1 MVKAAK
7 SAKKANPASGEEGA
21 KSKKKKAPPSYKS
34 YLYKIVKRA
43 DSSSGIGEKGLMVF
57 NDMIEYVEKLLAESA
72 YEAANFEK
80 KRTLSS
86 KHVRS
91 ATHMLLMG
99 QLGGL
104 AVQQGQR
111 AVETY
116 KEKMREAKEAAD
128 AKKAAASAP

>member
-1 MVKAAK
+1 MVKTAK
-7 SAKKANPASGEEGA
+7 APKAKKPASGEDG
-21 KSKKKKAPPSYKS
+21 KTQKKKKAPPSYKS
-34 YLYKIVKRA
+34 YLYKLVKKA
-43 DSSSGIGEKGLMVF
+43 DTGSGIGDKGLMVF
-57 NDMIEYVEKLLAESA
+57 NDMIEYVERLIAESA

-111 AVETY
+111 AVEMY
-116 KEKMREAKEAAD
+116 KESMREAKEAAE